1 MTMEWHEI
9 NDSAGRDHE
18 EIGSEDEPLEDAI
31 GQDIFQAT
39 LEMCSKNYKPACEH
53 LNRRINL
60 STAMVTRLDCGE
72 DLMDLNPLLSDS
84 LRVARNL
91 P

>member
-1 MTMEWHEI
+1 MTMEFHQI
-9 NDSAGRDHE
+9 NDPAGRPHE
-18 EIGSEDEPLEDAI
+18 EIGAEQE
-31 GQDIFQAT
+31 Q
-39 LEMCSKNYKPACEH
+39 PACEH

-60 STAMVTRLDCGE
+60 STAMVACLDCGE

-84 LRVARNL
+84 LRVARNI

>member
-1 MTMEWHEI
+1 MTMEFHEI
-9 NDSAGRDHE
+9 NDSAGRPHE
-18 EIGSEDEPLEDAI
+18 EIGAEQKELEPI
-31 GQDIFQAT
+31 V
-39 LEMCSKNYKPACEH
+39 ACEH

-60 STAMVTRLDCGE
+60 STAMVACLDCGE
-72 DLMDLNPLLSDS
+72 DLLDLNPLLSDS